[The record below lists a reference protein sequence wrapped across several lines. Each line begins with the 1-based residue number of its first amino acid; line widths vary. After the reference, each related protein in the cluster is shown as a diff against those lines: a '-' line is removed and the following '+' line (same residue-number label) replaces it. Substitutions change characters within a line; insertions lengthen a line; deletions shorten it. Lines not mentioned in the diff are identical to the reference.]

1 MSDKKDRI
9 SRRGL
14 LKATGAGLA
23 GAAAVYGLNK
33 LGWLPGAET
42 PLPPPPTDK
51 MTCRTH
57 PRSGDAV
64 SLLGFGCMRLP
75 LTGPAADP
83 ARLGQRQAGRPHL
96 GRTQLAHD
104 LAGRPAMVAVV
115 VLPDGIGDDGGKAR
129 AFQDDAAG
137 ERQAEHP
144 CQDRHTAPERPA
156 PPAGPSSRSAHAR
169 HTPQKP

>member
-33 LGWLPGAET
+33 LGWLPGAAT

-75 LTGPAADP
+75 
-83 ARLGQRQAGRPHL
+83 
-96 GRTQLAHD
+96 
-104 LAGRPAMVAVV
+104 
-115 VLPDGIGDDGGKAR
+115 VLPEATSPRGPEIDEAATFALVDYALDHGVNYFDTAWGYHGGVSETVIGKALKR
-129 AFQDDAAG
+129 HPRDRFYLATKMPTYLDPDLNMAKDIFA
-137 ERQAEHP
+137 RQLQK
-144 CQDRHTAPERPA
+144 CQVDYFDY
-156 PPAGPSSRSAHAR
+156 
-169 HTPQKP
+169 

>member
-75 LTGPAADP
+75 
-83 ARLGQRQAGRPHL
+83 
-96 GRTQLAHD
+96 
-104 LAGRPAMVAVV
+104 
-115 VLPDGIGDDGGKAR
+115 VLPEATSPRGPEIDEAATFALVDYALDHGVNYFDTAWGYHGGVSETVIGKALKR
-129 AFQDDAAG
+129 
-137 ERQAEHP
+137 HP
-144 CQDRHTAPERPA
+144 RDRF
-156 PPAGPSSRSAHAR
+156 
-169 HTPQKP
+169 